1 MTSVKKQQGL
11 DAAAKRAARLLE
23 REQISDQRVAD
34 EERRHSNMLAK
45 TTRLREQRLA
55 RDAAASGGAK
65 NEEKPKGRETSRR
78 SARKEK

>member
-23 REQISDQRVAD
+23 RQQIIDQRVAD

-55 RDAAASGGAK
+55 RDAAETEAEAAK
-65 NEEKPKGRETSRR
+65 KKAKPKSRGPGVR
-78 SARKEK
+78 LRK

>member
-45 TTRLREQRLA
+45 TARLRDQRLT
-55 RDAAASGGAK
+55 RDAAEAEAAK
-65 NEEKPKGRETSRR
+65 KNAKPKRP
-78 SARKEK
+78 A